1 MNPKNLDME
10 SNSISPSSG
19 EYEAEAVDYYHL
31 SPPPTSAARRR
42 MASNEGAKRNL
53 KRSIEADGPED
64 TPRPRAKLR
73 KLVSIEKEDEEDKLD
88 GTLQKR
94 RDTTA
99 PKYTDEEVDRIIENL
114 RGTEDIKI
122 KVEGEVD
129 DEYIPS
135 LPHFSKR
142 PKVSAPSNQVEL
154 PVPALAVV
162 IPNAISPR
170 LAAKA
175 TASNSSL
182 PRRRRIFPPRR
193 PANRMAER
201 MMEKDNAEASGS
213 AWAGRSV

>member
-1 MNPKNLDME
+1 ME
-10 SNSISPSSG
+10 SNSISPANG
-19 EYEAEAVDYYHL
+19 GYEVEAGDYYHS

-42 MASNEGAKRNL
+42 MASNEGTKRGL
-53 KRSIEADGPED
+53 KRSIEVYNSEH
-64 TPRPRAKLR
+64 TPHPRAKLR
-73 KLVSIEKEDEEDKLD
+73 KLVPIEKGGEEDKLD
-88 GTLQKR
+88 GDLQKR
-94 RDTTA
+94 RETA
-99 PKYTDEEVDRIIENL
+99 TPKYTDEEVEQIIKNL
-114 RGTEDIKI
+114 RGTENIKI
-122 KVEGEVD
+122 KVEEELD

-142 PKVSAPSNQVEL
+142 PKVSPPSNQVEV
-154 PVPALAVV
+154 PVPALAVI
-162 IPNAISPR
+162 IPNEISPEV
-170 LAAKA
+170 AAKA